1 MFSRHINKYSNR
13 PGKVVG
19 FPLKGEE
26 NQFLPPKIN
35 YVRPGYENT
44 ITCSNVRHDESIHP
58 KESVPFN
65 LFTNMDNEDIIY
77 KSCLNCRNSDKAR
90 RQ

>member
-44 ITCSNVRHDESIHP
+44 ITCSNVRHDESI
-58 KESVPFN
+58 
-65 LFTNMDNEDIIY
+65 
-77 KSCLNCRNSDKAR
+77 
-90 RQ
+90 